1 MAALAGVSV
10 EYLTRLEQG
19 RDANPSV
26 QVLAALAAALR
37 LDDADR
43 DHLHDLAIVCRGTG
57 LSHRPPWPA
66 AHTVRPAVR
75 AVLDRLDPTPA
86 YVVNHRADLLAWNRG
101 FDGVARPLGLL
112 SEPGPNLLV
121 FVMTAAGARDALPRW
136 GEVADRLVGYLHAM
150 RRGDPAT
157 DELAARLA
165 ATAGEDFVRRWSRRP
180 LPGGGSGPVI
190 VVHPEAGLL
199 RLVPEELDL
208 GDAAFQRL
216 VVLLPQDPATE
227 AALARTASG
236 DRAPEQRGTTM
247 ITDP

>member
-1 MAALAGVSV
+1 MRDGELGDFLRSRRERLSPREVGLPGGGRRRTPGLRRAEVAALAGVSV

-112 SEPGPNLLV
+112 SEPGPNLLSGTV
-121 FVMTAAGARDALPRW
+121 RAQ
-136 GEVADRLVGYLHAM
+136 
-150 RRGDPAT
+150 
-157 DELAARLA
+157 AARPTTRA
-165 ATAGEDFVRRWSRRP
+165 RR
-180 LPGGGSGPVI
+180 
-190 VVHPEAGLL
+190 
-199 RLVPEELDL
+199 
-208 GDAAFQRL
+208 
-216 VVLLPQDPATE
+216 
-227 AALARTASG
+227 RTASRSRSG
-236 DRAPEQRGTTM
+236 GCAA
-247 ITDP
+247 